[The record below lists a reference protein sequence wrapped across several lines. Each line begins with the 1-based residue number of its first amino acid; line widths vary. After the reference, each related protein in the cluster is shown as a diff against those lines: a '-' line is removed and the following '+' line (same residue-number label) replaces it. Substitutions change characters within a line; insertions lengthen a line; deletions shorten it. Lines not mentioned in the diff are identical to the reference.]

1 MIWVHNIEDPVSE
14 LEAVA
19 IFEDKVVHAVK
30 DRQSLVSDQAICFKK
45 RGFGRPERSSVF
57 CALHVP
63 LLKVR
68 VDVVGL
74 YRVVATRSSRL
85 GSAAALRDVLAAT
98 LGDGTRLTEMFL
110 TTSAKVPF
118 VVGDVITDR
127 NAHLVYSDAK
137 LGG

>member
-1 MIWVHNIEDPVSE
+1 VHNIEDPVSE

-30 DRQSLVSDQAICFKK
+30 DRQSLVSDQAVCFKN

-57 CALHVP
+57 CAWNVP
-63 LLKVR
+63 LLKV
-68 VDVVGL
+68 DIVGL